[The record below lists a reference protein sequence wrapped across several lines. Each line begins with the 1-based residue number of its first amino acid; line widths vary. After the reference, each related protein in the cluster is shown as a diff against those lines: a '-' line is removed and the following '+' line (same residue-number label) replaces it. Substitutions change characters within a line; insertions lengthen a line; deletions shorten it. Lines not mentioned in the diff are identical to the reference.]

1 MQKQECGKLLTPCIY
16 FGYNDSSLPTQLAAY
31 DKSLNCNEYT
41 NCAEFDSADAKCRR
55 GNKMDWQVWSEFF
68 RQNWLIILVALI
80 ILFMV
85 INLVKTV
92 IKWLIVIIIVVAV
105 CIYSGISID
114 QIRDTVSGVTGQTV
128 AALQEQA
135 MDVMKD
141 EAKSARFIQN
151 GDGTYTIKT
160 DTIELKGTPGA
171 GKVGVTF
178 RGVPLGEWE
187 INSTIRSMIDQAKK
201 NTAAGASS

>member
-1 MQKQECGKLLTPCIY
+1 MQKHEYAKLLTPCIY
-16 FGYNDSSLPTQLAAY
+16 FGYNDSSLPAKPEAN
-31 DKSLNCNEYT
+31 DKLLNCNEYT
-41 NCAEFDSADAKCRR
+41 NCAEFDSANAKEWR

-105 CIYSGISID
+105 FIYSGISMD

-160 DTIELKGTPGA
+160 ETVELKGTPGA

-187 INSTIRSMIDQAKK
+187 INSTIRSLIDQAKQ
-201 NTAAGASS
+201 NTAAGASF